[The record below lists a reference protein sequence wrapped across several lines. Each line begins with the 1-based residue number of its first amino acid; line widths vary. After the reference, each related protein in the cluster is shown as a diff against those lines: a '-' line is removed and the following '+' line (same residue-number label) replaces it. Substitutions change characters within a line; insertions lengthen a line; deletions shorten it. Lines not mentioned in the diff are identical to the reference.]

1 VLFHCDIKSTTD
13 FSTLQKRPT
22 KYVWFVCGDV
32 LWRWAVSLGVAL
44 YEAGVLERGGGVSTK
59 LVLRRRLMM

>member
-1 VLFHCDIKSTTD
+1 
-13 FSTLQKRPT
+13 
-22 KYVWFVCGDV
+22 
-32 LWRWAVSLGVAL
+32 VSLGVAL